1 MSDGT
6 SPAPKWAVR
15 VKMWFV
21 ECCDLFARFAP
32 GISSDKLSKT
42 AISLS
47 FAHQWLTSTNFVSE
61 QKRLTCSSCT
71 AWKKSWNW
79 DAMKCFRKSRWTLP
93 HPSPFFFFFLNSIPL
108 FFLAL
113 CGVCLIFLLF
123 FFILLA
129 GGISL
134 SYCCLFCALLLSFF
148 LFFFLCLLSS
158 ISCFMETILD
168 YCWTRTPWN
177 LWATSISKYRK

>member
-21 ECCDLFARFAP
+21 ECYDLFARFAP

-61 QKRLTCSSCT
+61 LKRLTCSSCT
-71 AWKKSWNW
+71 AWKKVEIGMLWS
-79 DAMKCFRKSRWTLP
+79 ALE
-93 HPSPFFFFFLNSIPL
+93 SPDGLFPTPPTFFFFFSIL
-108 FFLAL
+108 FRCSFWR
-113 CGVCLIFLLF
+113 CVVCVWFF
-123 FFILLA
+123 FSFFILLA

-158 ISCFMETILD
+158 ISCFMEMILD

-177 LWATSISKYRK
+177 LWATFISKYRK